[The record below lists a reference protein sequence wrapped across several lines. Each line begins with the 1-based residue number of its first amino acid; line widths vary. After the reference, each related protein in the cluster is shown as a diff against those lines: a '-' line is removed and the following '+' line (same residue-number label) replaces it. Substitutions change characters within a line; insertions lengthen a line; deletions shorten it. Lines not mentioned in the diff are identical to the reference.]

1 MNAKDVV
8 NTGVTA
14 AESVIFS
21 RYSRGEVKD
30 LDVSIQFEDMEV
42 SIDIYLS
49 IPSAEDEDAVAH
61 DAALAAQN
69 AIDEAV
75 DESDRSGAASE

>member
-1 MNAKDVV
+1 MDAKAVV
-8 NTGVTA
+8 NTGVSA

-30 LDVSIQFEDMEV
+30 LDISIRFEDMEV

-61 DAALAAQN
+61 DAALAAQH
-69 AIDEAV
+69 AIDAAV
-75 DESDRSGAASE
+75 DDSDRDASTGE